1 MNKAFFLDRD
11 GVVVEQVH
19 YLCDPKETRLEK
31 GVAEAIRRMHSLGYL
46 VVVVTNQ
53 SGVARGKFTM
63 NEVEAV
69 HCKIS
74 EPLAQENEKIDAFYI
89 CPHHPDYG
97 TPCSCRKPEPGLIM
111 QAAKDLD
118 IDLAASIM
126 VGDKLS
132 DVKCGRN
139 ASLKASLLISTGYGA
154 GEHSKPEAAN
164 VDFVHNL
171 NEAVDLFA

>member
-1 MNKAFFLDRD
+1 
-11 GVVVEQVH
+11 
-19 YLCDPKETRLEK
+19 
-31 GVAEAIRRMHSLGYL
+31 
-46 VVVVTNQ
+46 
-53 SGVARGKFTM
+53 M

-69 HCKIS
+69 HRKIS
-74 EPLAQENEKIDAFYI
+74 ELLALENEKIDAFYI

-97 TPCSCRKPEPGLIM
+97 SSCSCRKPEPGLIM
-111 QAAKDLD
+111 QASTELD

-154 GEHSKPEAAN
+154 GERNKPEAAD
-164 VDFVHNL
+164 VDFVRYL